1 MRRWVRMMAAGW
13 GLACLGSMGA
23 AAPALASSDA
33 ITSGGG
39 PLPAPVVVD
48 GAAPRSDG
56 PEGTEPFLGVVIP
69 SDSVQVSSRFD
80 SRLDELEVDVGQSV
94 HAGQVL
100 ARLDTRSLQEQL
112 AAAEAT
118 LQGSRAEE
126 RAASL
131 ALSEARAKK
140 VRYFTPRSL
149 ELGVYSQEELD
160 RVRYEESTANARLQ
174 AARATTLQRQAQATE
189 LRQNLEDATLVA
201 PFDGVV
207 AAKLTSPG
215 ARLAAGQ
222 PVLKL
227 LGTGGWKVRFA
238 VPEDAARNLQPGASL
253 EVNVLQ
259 RDLSLPAA
267 VESIAPE
274 VDSAA
279 RLVFATATFNQT
291 PPSEVSSGMVVHVR
305 PGPTQRLGSQ
315 GTGGSEP
322 SGATP

>member
-1 MRRWVRMMAAGW
+1 M
-13 GLACLGSMGA
+13 
-23 AAPALASSDA
+23 APALANP
-33 ITSGGG
+33 G
-39 PLPAPVVVD
+39 PNGNGAPPAQGVD
-48 GAAPRSDG
+48 GGAASRAAS
-56 PEGTEPFLGVVIP
+56 EEPFLGVIIP
-69 SDSVQVSSRFD
+69 HDTVNVSTRFD
-80 SRLDELEVDVGQSV
+80 SRLEKLEVEVGQHV

-100 ARLDTRSLQEQL
+100 ARLDTRSLGQEL
-112 AAAEAT
+112 AAAEAS

-126 RAASL
+126 QAARL

-140 VRYFTPRSL
+140 ARYFTPRSL

-160 RVRYEESTANARLQ
+160 KVRYEESTANARLQ
-174 AARATTLQRQAQATE
+174 AARAQTLQRSAEATE

-238 VPEDAARNLQPGASL
+238 VPEDAARRLQPGGPVEVKAVQPGLAL
-253 EVNVLQ
+253 EGT
-259 RDLSLPAA
+259 
-267 VESIAPE
+267 VESVAPE

-279 RLVFATATFNQT
+279 RLVFATATFNQ
-291 PPSEVSSGMVVHVR
+291 PPPPEVSTGMVVHVR
-305 PGPTQRLGSQ
+305 PGPSQQLGGR
-315 GTGGSEP
+315 GTGGSAP
-322 SGATP
+322 TGAIP

>member
-1 MRRWVRMMAAGW
+1 MRRWVRMTALGW

-23 AAPALASSDA
+23 AAPALASADEN
-33 ITSGGG
+33 TSGGG
-39 PLPAPVVVD
+39 PSPAPVVVD
-48 GAAPRSDG
+48 GAASRSD
-56 PEGTEPFLGVVIP
+56 GTEPFLGVVVP

-80 SRLDELEVDVGQSV
+80 SRLDEIAVEVGQSV

-100 ARLDTRSLQEQL
+100 ARLDTRSLREQL
-112 AAAEAT
+112 SAAEAT

-126 RAASL
+126 RAASI
-131 ALSEARAKK
+131 ALTQAQATKS
-140 VRYFTPRSL
+140 RYFTPRSL

-160 RVRYEESTANARLQ
+160 KVRYDESTANARLQ
-174 AARATTLQRQAQATE
+174 AARATTLQRQAQAAE

-238 VPEDAARNLQPGASL
+238 VPEDAARALQPGAAL

-259 RDLSLPAA
+259 RALSIPAT

-279 RLVFATATFNQT
+279 RLVFATATFTQS

-305 PGPTQRLGSQ
+305 PGPTQLLGSQ
-315 GTGGSEP
+315 GTGGSQP